1 MKILSP
7 KAIALSI
14 LIAFVCSPPT
24 QSQTQVERGPLN
36 SVSGRVTVKGKG
48 ISGISVSLRSTNPG
62 QRNQTLS
69 ARSDQDGNYRIGN
82 VPRGT
87 YQIGPSSLEFSVTDN
102 QQRVL
107 ILTEGESVDAIDFA
121 LVRGGVITGK
131 VTVSGDQ
138 PLIEA
143 LISYTVERT
152 DDMGN
157 QSSRTES
164 RIQTDDRGIY
174 RLFGLGPG
182 KYKLSASRN
191 VRTGFG
197 QPARFLPTYYPA
209 TTDPLKATIIEVT
222 EGSELTG
229 IDINVAV
236 NENSTEKFA
245 VKGRIIEVNDQPV
258 ANVRL
263 RLEQQIGPHST
274 SYLDVPSTSDE
285 KGEFSFE
292 DIAPGQYGVIV
303 EPSPNNSLRADR
315 LPFVVTDE
323 DVTGLVIKAV
333 RTASVSG
340 VVVVEGTTDK
350 VPLLQRGRL
359 FLYSYSSNR
368 DSRGASA
375 TAQVNADGS
384 FQMSGL
390 NEGFNNVSLGARFDG
405 PLGLSIS
412 RIERDGV
419 VQNGG
424 IDVRDGE
431 NITGVRVFLKYSNGT
446 IRGVVKTANGE
457 LPRNAQVAVWLGETE
472 ADARSF
478 RTSPVVDARGHFI
491 IEGVPDGTYEINAS
505 VMLPGSRTG
514 AAVAKQ
520 QVIVS
525 DGSVADVTLTVDMPQ
540 VPGAKQ

>member
-1 MKILSP
+1 
-7 KAIALSI
+7 
-14 LIAFVCSPPT
+14 
-24 QSQTQVERGPLN
+24 
-36 SVSGRVTVKGKG
+36 VTVKGKG
-48 ISGISVSLRSTNPG
+48 VSGIGVSLRSTNPG
-62 QRNQTLS
+62 HRNQTFS

-87 YQIGPSSLEFSVTDN
+87 YQVSPSSLEFTVTDN

-131 VTVSGDQ
+131 VTASGDQ

-152 DDMGN
+152 DEMGN

-182 KYKLSASRN
+182 KYKLSASRD

-197 QPARFLPTYYPA
+197 QSARFLPTYYPA

-245 VKGRIIEVNDQPV
+245 VKGRIIGVNGQPIS
-258 ANVRL
+258 NVRL

-315 LPFVVTDE
+315 LTFVVTDQA
-323 DVTGLVIKAV
+323 VTGLVIKAV
-333 RTASVSG
+333 RTATVSG

-359 FLYSYSSNR
+359 FLYSYSSN
-368 DSRGASA
+368 GTSA
-375 TAQVNADGS
+375 PAQVNADGS

-390 NEGFNNVSLGARFDG
+390 NEGFNNVSLGARFGG

-424 IDVRDGE
+424 IEVRDGE

-446 IRGVVKTANGE
+446 IRGVVKTANGD

-478 RTSPVVDARGHFI
+478 RASPVVDARGHFI

-514 AAVAKQ
+514 PAVAKQ